1 VKLTSGGG
9 GLIVA
14 VDGTGVA
21 LPPAHWSGRPAD
33 YPDRSSL
40 VELFAGRVAAAPGA
54 TAVIEGDRRIT
65 YAELDRWSDAVAAR
79 LAGIGVRPGDLVGL
93 LGDRCLEAPVGM
105 LAILKAGAAY
115 VPLDP
120 SDPVA
125 RLRVLTAEIGIR
137 HLVRLPGTAA
147 FPANGAEIAVADHRD
162 DTPAPAPPGTGTDA
176 GDPAYVMFTSGSTG
190 VPKAVAVPHRAV
202 ARLVIGAD
210 YLRITAAD
218 RVSHT
223 GHPAFDASVFEIW
236 GALLNGAALVIVDQ
250 ATLLD
255 PVRLGALIADEA
267 VTVTWLTAG
276 VFHHCAR
283 TRPGMFA
290 SLRCLIAGGDVL
302 DPALVRRV
310 LTEGPPGRLLNGY
323 GPTEN
328 TTFSTTHHIAD
339 VPDGTTRIPIGR
351 PVANS
356 TCHIV
361 DAAGDPV
368 PIGVEGELWVGGD
381 GVALGYVNDPALTAA
396 RFLPDRFSGRAGAR
410 LFRTG
415 DRARWLPG
423 GDIDFLG
430 RRDRMVKI
438 RGFRVELDEIEA
450 VLAGVDGVAAAAVV
464 LSGADPDTRAVVA
477 FFQPARSGVTVA
489 EVRTTLAD
497 RLPRHMLPSRVVSLD
512 RLPLAGTGK
521 VDRTALAALP
531 SGQPGEDPPARR
543 PETPIEVGVARLWA
557 EVLDVEPDEVGL
569 DDSFFDLGGNSL
581 LAARLFVRLQTMF
594 GVDRSQSRFL
604 TSRLLADPTLA
615 GSAAAVQE
623 ARTGLLDQ
631 DTAAMD
637 ADLRAVGASATVV
650 RPRRPADPAA
660 PAVIRRVFLTG
671 GTGFLGGYL
680 LRRLLTVTDAEVS
693 CLVRAEDREK
703 AHLRLVAGQRA
714 YRLGDLPA
722 GRVRALPG
730 DLGQPRLGLTEA
742 EFDELA
748 GSSDLVLHAGAYVN
762 FTYPYARLAPV
773 TVGGTREI
781 VRLAMPRRVPVHF
794 VSTLAVLAGFGA
806 AGIREVGED
815 TPPAYPEHLFMGY
828 TETKWMAEKVL
839 AHAAGDGLPVGVHR
853 PYEISGDLARGAWN
867 LENATCA
874 LLRLMIDTGLAP
886 DADIPL
892 DLVPVD
898 VVAAQ
903 IVHIALTRTRETHAY
918 HLTNPHPATL
928 RDMTEVLRGH
938 GYPIE
943 EVPFQEWVTRIVDFV
958 AGDPRHPFTPF
969 VPLWVDRSPLSGLV
983 VKEMYFA
990 SRFPRFSRSNTRR
1003 ALAGSGIEMPPVD
1016 TRLLHHYVRFFQSS
1030 GFFPAPRGDRPVTG
1044 SRSGPA

>member
-1 VKLTSGGG
+1 VGG
-9 GLIVA
+9 GLTVA

-21 LPPAHWSGRPAD
+21 LPPAHWSGRSAG
-33 YPDRSSL
+33 YPDRSTI
-40 VELFAGRVAAAPGA
+40 VELFAGRVAAAPDA
-54 TAVIEGDRRIT
+54 TAVAEGDRRIT
-65 YAELDRWSDAVAAR
+65 YAELDRWSDAVAAH
-79 LAGIGVRPGDLVGL
+79 LSGIGVRPGDIVGL

-105 LAILKAGAAY
+105 LAIMKAGAAY

-125 RLRVLTAEIGIR
+125 RLRALTAEIGVR
-137 HLVRLPGTAA
+137 HLVRLPGAIELTD
-147 FPANGAEIAVADHRD
+147 GDDGDVAVTDHRD
-162 DTPAPAPPGTGTDA
+162 GARPPSPPGVGA

-236 GALLNGAALVIVDQ
+236 GALLNGARLVIVDQ
-250 ATLLD
+250 STLLD
-255 PVRLGALIADEA
+255 PVRLDALFAAEA
-267 VTVTWLTAG
+267 VSVAWLTAG
-276 VFHHCAR
+276 VFHQCAR
-283 TRPGMFA
+283 TRPAMFA
-290 SLRCLIAGGDVL
+290 GLRCLIAGGDVL
-302 DPALVRRV
+302 EPALVRGV
-310 LTEGPPGRLLNGY
+310 LAAGAPGRLLNGY

-328 TTFSTTHHIAD
+328 TTFSTTHHITD
-339 VPDGTTRIPIGR
+339 VPDGTARIPIGR
-351 PVANS
+351 PIANS
-356 TCHIV
+356 TCHIL
-361 DAAGDPV
+361 DDAGDPV

-381 GVALGYVNDPALTAA
+381 GVALGYVNDPELTAT
-396 RFLPDRFSGRAGAR
+396 RFVPDRFADGSGAR

-415 DRARWLPG
+415 DRACWLPG

-430 RRDRMVKI
+430 RRDRMVKV
-438 RGFRVELDEIEA
+438 RGFRVELDEIET
-450 VLAGVDGVAAAAVV
+450 VLAGTDGVAGAAVV
-464 LSGADPDTRAVVA
+464 ITGADPDARAIVA
-477 FFQPARSGVTVA
+477 FFQPAGAGATVA
-489 EVRTTLAD
+489 DVRASLAA
-497 RLPRHMLPSRVVSLD
+497 RLPRHMLPSRVVAVD

-521 VDRTALAALP
+521 VDRAALTAAAAVP
-531 SGQPGEDPPARR
+531 VRDEPPARR
-543 PETPIEVGVARLWA
+543 PETPIEAGIARLWA
-557 EVLDVEPDEVGL
+557 EVLDVEPDQVGL

-594 GVDRSQSRFL
+594 GVDQSQSRFL

-615 GSAAAVQE
+615 GSAAAVLE
-623 ARTGLLDQ
+623 ARAGLLEQ

-637 ADLRAVGASATVV
+637 ADLRSMGATPVV
-650 RPRRPADPAA
+650 IRPRRPPPETAA
-660 PAVIRRVFLTG
+660 PAPVRRVFLTG

-680 LRRLLTVTDAEVS
+680 LRRLLTVTDAEVT
-693 CLVRAEDREK
+693 CLVRAGDREG
-703 AHLRLVAGQRA
+703 ARLRLAAGQQV
-714 YRLGDLPA
+714 YGLGDLPA
-722 GRVRALPG
+722 GRVRALTG

-742 EFDELA
+742 EFDELS
-748 GSSDLVLHAGAYVN
+748 GGTDLILHAGAYVN

-781 VRLAMPRRVPVHF
+781 VRLAMPRHVPVHF

-806 AGIREVGED
+806 AGIHEVTED
-815 TPPAYPEHLFMGY
+815 TPLAHAEHLFMGY

-839 AHAAGDGLPVGVHR
+839 AHAAGDGLPVGIHR
-853 PYEISGDLARGAWN
+853 PYEISGDLAHGAWN

-874 LLRLMIDTGLAP
+874 LLRLIVDTGIAP

-898 VVAAQ
+898 VLAEQ
-903 IVHIALTRTRETHAY
+903 IVHIALNRTGETRTY
-918 HLTNPHPATL
+918 HLTNPSPATL

-938 GYPIE
+938 GYPVE
-943 EVPFQEWVTRIVDFV
+943 EVPLGEWVTRVVAFV

-990 SRFPRFSRSNTRR
+990 ATVPRFDRANTER
-1003 ALAGSGIEMPPVD
+1003 ALTGSGIAMPPVD
-1016 TRLLHHYVRFFQSS
+1016 TELLHHYVRFFQRS
-1030 GFFPAPRGDRPVTG
+1030 GYFPAPHGDRPATS
-1044 SRSGPA
+1044 SRTGPA